1 MSAGSSI
8 IETIVNFFQFQDP
21 WFLLFLLGLPLLALQ
36 NKRGASIH
44 FSSIVALKA
53 LRPSRVKLYAS
64 IPLII
69 RIIVLALLIIALA
82 RPQEGQKS
90 TEIVSVG
97 VDIML
102 ALDTSRSMRAL
113 DFIVKEK
120 RITRLA
126 VVKEVVSEFINNRP
140 NDRIGMV
147 VFGEQAYTQCPLTL
161 DQHILQS
168 FLSKLEIGMAGD
180 STAIG
185 SAIGIAVKR
194 LKDLKSESK
203 VIILLTDGRSNAGS
217 LLPIQAAQTAKTFGI
232 KIYSIGV
239 GTKGKA
245 PFLVNSVFGQ
255 RYVYQEVDIDEATLK
270 KISNIT
276 GGQYFRATDLESLK
290 TIYNQI
296 DKMEKSKVKVID
308 HSEYTELFNYFLLS
322 GLLLLLL
329 EVALTNTFLRRI
341 P

>member
-1 MSAGSSI
+1 M
-8 IETIVNFFQFQDP
+8 NFFHFHDP
-21 WFLLFLLGLPLLALQ
+21 WLLLFLLGLPLLALQ
-36 NKRGASIH
+36 KKNGAAAIH
-44 FSSIVALKA
+44 FSTIATLKT
-53 LRPSRVKLYAS
+53 LRPSRIDLYAG
-64 IPLII
+64 IPTII
-69 RIIVLALLIIALA
+69 RFLALALLIIALA
-82 RPQEGQKS
+82 RPQEGHKS
-90 TEIVSVG
+90 TEIVSIG

-102 ALDTSRSMRAL
+102 ALDTSGSMRAL
-113 DFIVKEK
+113 DFIEDEK
-120 RITRLA
+120 RITRLE
-126 VVKEVVSEFINNRP
+126 VVKGVVSEFIENRP

-161 DQHILQS
+161 DQDILQS

-194 LKDLKSESK
+194 LKDLESKSK

-217 LLPIQAAQTAKTFGI
+217 LEPLQAAQTAKTFGI
-232 KIYSIGV
+232 KIHTIGV

-255 RYVYQEVDIDEATLK
+255 RYVYQEVDIDETTLK
-270 KISNIT
+270 EISKNT

-290 TIYNQI
+290 NIYRQI
-296 DKMEKSKVKVID
+296 DEMEKSEVKVID
-308 HSEYTELFNYFLLS
+308 HSEYTELFYFFLVPS
-322 GLLLLLL
+322 LLLLLL
-329 EVALTNTFLRRI
+329 EVTLANTFLRRI

>member
-1 MSAGSSI
+1 MI
-8 IETIVNFFQFQDP
+8 FFQFHNP
-21 WFLLFLLGLPLLALQ
+21 WLLMLLLGLPLLALQ
-36 NKRGASIH
+36 KRKGASVH
-44 FSSIVALKA
+44 FSSIAILKI
-53 LRPSRVKLYAS
+53 LRPSKVDLYAGL
-64 IPLII
+64 PLLL
-69 RIIVLALLIIALA
+69 RFLVVALLIIALA
-82 RPQEGQKS
+82 RPQEGRKS

-102 ALDTSRSMRAL
+102 ALDTSGSMQAL
-113 DFIVKEK
+113 DFIEDKQ

-126 VVKEVVSEFINNRP
+126 VVKGVVSKFIDNRP

-161 DQHILQS
+161 DQGVLQT

-194 LKDLKSESK
+194 LKDLESKSK
-203 VIILLTDGRSNAGS
+203 VIILLTDGRNNAGS
-217 LLPIQAAQTAKTFGI
+217 LVPLQAAQTAKTFGI
-232 KIYSIGV
+232 KIHTIGV

-255 RYVYQEVDIDEATLK
+255 RYVYQEVDIDEGTLK
-270 KISNIT
+270 EISKIT
-276 GGQYFRATDLESLK
+276 GGQYFRATDLESLQN
-290 TIYNQI
+290 IYKQI
-296 DKMEKSKVKVID
+296 DEMEKSEVKVID
-308 HSEYTELFNYFLLS
+308 HSEYNELFYYFLIP
-322 GLLLLLL
+322 GLILLLL
-329 EVALTNTFLRRI
+329 EIVLSNTLLRRI